1 MNLTA
6 KNKRH
11 QRADKTFK
19 PRMKEQVNSDIKHH
33 EPDPGD
39 IKTFVERMMV
49 LGYTFE
55 TIADQTVLKYKAKRT
70 VVEFVLKEIR
80 NSWIAYGSLETEEK
94 KAVLE
99 QQLNYL
105 FREALDKNELNI
117 AAIAIKRKMELSG
130 IATSN
135 TGKGA
140 VNCNVN
146 IGNQGVVAEDI
157 LGPDLHK
164 EREEKIKT
172 MELELAATKQQNK
185 SKKDANKDGE

>member
-1 MNLTA
+1 MNPL
-6 KNKRH
+6 KSKRH
-11 QRADKTFK
+11 QKTNKIYK
-19 PRMKEQVNSDIKHH
+19 PKVKKEVNQDLSHY
-33 EPDPGD
+33 EPDPGNT
-39 IKTFVERMMV
+39 KMFVERMMV

-55 TIADQTVLKYKAKRT
+55 TIIDQTVLKYKAKRS
-70 VVEFVLKEIR
+70 VVEFLVKEIR
-80 NSWIAYGSLETEEK
+80 NSWIAYGSLEDNEK

-99 QQLNYL
+99 QQLNHL
-105 FREALDKNELNI
+105 FREALNSNELNI

-157 LGPDLHK
+157 LGPDLAK
-164 EREEKIKT
+164 EREDKIKA
-172 MELELAATKQQNK
+172 MELEIAA
-185 SKKDANKDGE
+185 KKELKKKEQE